1 MKQVREPSIP
11 PVSRREL
18 MGPVGSTEAID
29 RLLRKMVDAGASD
42 LHICVN
48 SPPMFRLDG
57 DMVPCSDE
65 KSLTEEDANQLLRP
79 MMPRRNLEEFDG
91 SHDTDF
97 AHEISGV
104 ARFRSNIFMDLNGTG
119 GVFRVIPSKIL
130 TVEQLGLPTNLLG
143 LTNLAKGLVVVTGP
157 TGSGKSTTL
166 AALIDYI
173 NTHQKKHIITIE
185 DPVEFVHPNKRS
197 LINQR
202 EVSVHTD
209 SFKRAL
215 RAALREDPDIVLLGE
230 MRDLE
235 TIAIAMETAET
246 GHLVFGTLHTSSA
259 PSTIDRIIDQFPTEQ
274 QNQIRTMLSTS
285 LKGVI
290 AQMLCKKKGGGRAA
304 ALEVMIGVPAI
315 SNLIRE
321 GKIFQI
327 PSIMQ
332 TSRNIGMRMMNDSL
346 FDLVKSGTVHADEA
360 LSKSIDK
367 STLQTMFRQA
377 NIAFTPTA

>member
-1 MKQVREPSIP
+1 LS
-11 PVSRREL
+11 
-18 MGPVGSTEAID
+18 
-29 RLLRKMVDAGASD
+29 
-42 LHICVN
+42 
-48 SPPMFRLDG
+48 
-57 DMVPCSDE
+57 
-65 KSLTEEDANQLLRP
+65 
-79 MMPRRNLEEFDG
+79 
-91 SHDTDF
+91 
-97 AHEISGV
+97 
-104 ARFRSNIFMDLNGTG
+104 
-119 GVFRVIPSKIL
+119 
-130 TVEQLGLPTNLLG
+130 
-143 LTNLAKGLVVVTGP
+143 KGLVVVTGP

-185 DPVEFVHPNKRS
+185 DPVEFVHPNKKS

-202 EVSVHTD
+202 EVAVHTD

-327 PSIMQ
+327 PSVMQ

-346 FDLVKSGTVHADEA
+346 FELVKSGQVAADEA
-360 LSKSIDK
+360 LSKSMDK
-367 STLQTMFRQA
+367 STLQTMFRTA
-377 NIAFTPTA
+377 NIQFSPNS